1 MVILS
6 SWVGSLET
14 EEDKESTGGG
24 GSGMKNSTGQEKG
37 NP

>member
-6 SWVGSLET
+6 SWVGSSET

-24 GSGMKNSTGQEKG
+24 DIGMKNSTGQEKG
-37 NP
+37 SP